1 MKKETLKL
9 VLTKLEPYRNMA
21 EDFLLILE
29 ECWEEDQELVNK
41 LSSEIVQCIKKIKSK
56 EQIKKITKEI
66 SKIKKREEVEIWRSK
81 KDLEELENLINEIN

>member
-9 VLTKLEPYRNMA
+9 VLTKLEPYQNMA

-41 LSSEIVQCIKKIKSK
+41 LSSEILQGIKKIKSK

-81 KDLEELENLINEIN
+81 KDLEELENLINDIN